1 MAASENIKGMFQ
13 KILKVV
19 PQWLSSSIY
28 FMVQKQPPELFYEK
42 RCSQKFRKI
51 YRKTPVPGSLRNFIK
66 KETLAQVSSC
76 EFAKFLRTTLIQNT
90 SRQLLLT
97 ILTYGKAFKF
107 FITIMPLQVLQHT
120 LQIFL
125 ENHSPNNVTNNFSSI
140 LSFQIMFYTIFLLNC
155 SILLCKYG
163 PRQ

>member
-1 MAASENIKGMFQ
+1 MVILLSAILFRNSHQGCSMKKG
-13 KILKVV
+13 V
-19 PQWLSSSIY
+19 
-28 FMVQKQPPELFYEK
+28 
-42 RCSQKFRKI
+42 
-51 YRKTPVPGSLRNFIK
+51 LRNFAKFTGKHLCQSLFVTLLK
-66 KETLAQVSSC
+66 KKLWHRCLPVN
-76 EFAKFLRTTLIQNT
+76 FAKFLRTTLIQNT

-107 FITIMPLQVLQHT
+107 FITVMPLQVLQHT

-125 ENHSPNNVTNNFSSI
+125 ENHSHNNVTNNFSSI

-155 SILLCKYG
+155 SILLCKNG